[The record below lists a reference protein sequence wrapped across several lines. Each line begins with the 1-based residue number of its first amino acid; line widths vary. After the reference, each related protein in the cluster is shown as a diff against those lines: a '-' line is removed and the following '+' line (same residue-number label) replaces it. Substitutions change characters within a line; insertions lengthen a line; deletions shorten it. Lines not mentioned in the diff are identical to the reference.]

1 MIITTTETIP
11 NKKIKELLGV
21 VKGNTIRARHIGS
34 DILAGLR
41 QIVGGEIKGYT
52 KMITEA
58 REEALQRMIQ
68 EAEKLKADAI
78 VNVRFA
84 TSEVMQGSA
93 EVLAYGTAVKLS
105 K

>member
-11 NKKIKELLGV
+11 DKKIKEILGI

-58 REEALQRMIQ
+58 REEALQRMVQ
-68 EAEKLKADAI
+68 EAEKLKADAV

-84 TSEVMQGSA
+84 TSEVMSGSA